1 MASVRRI
8 YLDHHATTPL
18 HPEVRQAMEPYLAD
32 RFGNPAAAPL
42 YPEGREASEAVESA
56 RGKVAALLGARPAEI
71 VFTSGATESDNWSLK
86 GAAWSRK
93 PGKDHLVTCAIEHKA
108 VLEPAAWLA
117 REGIRVTVL
126 GVDGRGRVDPA
137 TVAAA
142 IGPGTFLVSI
152 QMANSE
158 IGVVQPVE
166 AIGAVCRERGVMFHV
181 DAAQAVGKIPV
192 PVAAIGA
199 GLMSLSAHKLYGPK
213 GAGALYVR
221 RGVRIEPLHHGGGQ
235 EHGQRSGTL
244 NVAGAVG
251 LGAACEI
258 AARDLDAEI
267 ARLTA
272 LRDRLWE
279 EISRRIP
286 SVCRNGDPDHVL
298 PHNLNVTFEGVYAQ
312 ALVQALRIVSVSS
325 GSACSSANPEP
336 SHVLRAIGLPDTSA
350 DASLRFGLGRGT
362 GVEDIDEVVAAL
374 VREVAQLRS
383 LSPSSS

>member
-1 MASVRRI
+1 MG
-8 YLDHHATTPL
+8 
-18 HPEVRQAMEPYLAD
+18 PYLAD

-93 PGKDHLVTCAIEHKA
+93 PGKDHLVTCAIEHTA
-108 VLEPAAWLA
+108 VLEPAAGLA

-126 GVDGRGRVDPA
+126 GVDGGGRVDPA
-137 TVAAA
+137 AVAAA

-166 AIGAVCRERGVMFHV
+166 AIGAVCRERGVTFHV

-235 EHGQRSGTL
+235 EHGLRSGTL

-336 SHVLRAIGLPDTSA
+336 SHVLRAIGLPDASA

-362 GVEDIDEVVAAL
+362 GVGDIDEVIAAL
-374 VREVAQLRS
+374 VREVGQLRS
-383 LSPSSS
+383 LSPSWS